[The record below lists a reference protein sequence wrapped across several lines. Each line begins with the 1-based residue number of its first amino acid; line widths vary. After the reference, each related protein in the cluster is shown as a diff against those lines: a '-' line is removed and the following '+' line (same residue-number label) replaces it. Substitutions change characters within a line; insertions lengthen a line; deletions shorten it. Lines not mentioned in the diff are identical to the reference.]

1 MSQRLVTIIDTDVT
15 LATHLQG
22 ELARYGLSAEVLAD
36 ANELMGRK
44 DGLPELVVLC
54 IDPKRTGWAVCNR
67 LRKSPQLKSIPLI
80 ITSAEATEKDF
91 DDHKKLKTRAEE
103 YLHKPFSVDALI
115 EKIGTLITMPDAGG
129 VEMESQ
135 EIDIEAD
142 LGDIDVE
149 PEEIGDAVEYADEMT
164 MGGNARTNHRG
175 FEQAGED
182 ERTRIGFTSEI
193 DGEVDLETNAAFA
206 AIGLDDPAEQTM
218 QRPMPTAFDDDPF
231 GLPEPPVTPA
241 RAAAPPVHAPPI
253 PPVADAPPVTSASS
267 PLFTHAPAD
276 QDSGPVPK
284 LDTAELELADIARDA
299 EQLVAETP
307 PPIAHSVAYDNS
319 ALEAA
324 QREIER
330 LHRELDD
337 ARAKAAAAP
346 AAAAAS
352 SSFTRDREFLTLRE
366 TINKK
371 EKEVLDLKDALDA
384 KDRQIL
390 DGKDKLREAERKT
403 REGDERS
410 LATER
415 ELVAAREKMEALA
428 ADKDRGV
435 EREKQSKERLEDTQK
450 ALARAEGEIETWRGK
465 HATDTAALD
474 EKLNQTVSKYR
485 EEMGQLRQQQAESLA
500 ELKTEHTK
508 ALASTRSEH
517 ETRVQTQVAEHA
529 SRIESLV
536 AEHETALSVQ
546 ADEHRGTLDT
556 ELKAAERRQGEA
568 LVNLET
574 KHEAALEEATG
585 RHKEALRAL
594 TEESKRTL
602 EQAIADHVAERGRL
616 EADHTRALETL
627 DTNKTEELAQLALQH
642 ADALAKAEEAATS
655 AQVEAL
661 SAKEAEHEAA
671 LVAAREAHGRKLQ
684 ALEESHDD
692 LKAGM
697 QARHATQIKDLRA
710 QYDAAVVEWNAAI
723 TERDGII
730 GQHRDRG
737 EELETALA
745 AEQAQSHMHARR
757 IQELEDEAE
766 AAASSLAERA
776 QTVQT
781 RDARISELE
790 QESARFQDQILRA
803 YQRIKADESTVQ
815 RAKKA
820 LAIALTLLEE
830 SEPEKDEA
838 VS

>member
-1 MSQRLVTIIDTDVT
+1 MSQRLVTIIDTDVN

-22 ELARYGLSAEVLAD
+22 ELSRYGLSAELLVD
-36 ANELMGRK
+36 ANDLMARK
-44 DGLPELVVLC
+44 EGLPELVVLC

-103 YLHKPFSVDALI
+103 YLHKPFDIEALVQ
-115 EKIGTLITMPDAGG
+115 KIATLIAMPDAGG
-129 VEMESQ
+129 AEPESH

-164 MGGNARTNHRG
+164 MGGNARANFRG

-182 ERTRIGFTSEI
+182 ESTRIGFTSEI

-206 AIGLDDPAEQTM
+206 AIGLDDPAEQTA
-218 QRPMPTAFDDDPF
+218 QRSMPTAFDDDPF
-231 GLPEPPVTPA
+231 GLPEPPATSPA
-241 RAAAPPVHAPPI
+241 RAVAPPTPPVEPAPPVAFAP
-253 PPVADAPPVTSASS
+253 ALAAYS
-267 PLFTHAPAD
+267 HAPAD
-276 QDSGPVPK
+276 QDSVPVPK
-284 LDTAELELADIARDA
+284 IDTAEMELAEIARDV

-307 PPIAHSVAYDNS
+307 PSSAPAPAPQDHS

-324 QREIER
+324 QREVER

-337 ARAKAAAAP
+337 VRAKAAAAP

-352 SSFTRDREFLTLRE
+352 SSFTREREFLTLRE

-415 ELVAAREKMEALA
+415 ELVAAREKLEALS
-428 ADKDRGV
+428 ADKDRGI
-435 EREKQSKERLEDTQK
+435 EREKQAKERLEDTQK

-465 HATDTAALD
+465 HAADTATLD

-500 ELKTEHTK
+500 ELKTEHTRTLSTTR
-508 ALASTRSEH
+508 AEHEARVQAQAQEHASTLEAQVAEAAAALGR
-517 ETRVQTQVAEHA
+517 QVAEHR
-529 SRIESLV
+529 S
-536 AEHETALSVQ
+536 
-546 ADEHRGTLDT
+546 TLDT

-568 LVNLET
+568 IVELET
-574 KHEAALEEATG
+574 RHAAALEETTE
-585 RHKEALRAL
+585 RHKEVLRAHAD
-594 TEESKRTL
+594 ESKRTL
-602 EQAIADHVAERGRL
+602 EQAIADQVAERARL
-616 EADHTRALETL
+616 DADHARTIETL
-627 DTNKTEELAQLALQH
+627 DAKKAEELAQLARQH
-642 ADALAKAEEAATS
+642 GDLLAQVTEETSRSHAEALA
-655 AQVEAL
+655 AQT
-661 SAKEAEHEAA
+661 AEHEAA

-710 QYDAAVVEWNAAI
+710 QHDAAVVEWNTAI
-723 TERDGII
+723 SERDGII
-730 GQHRDRG
+730 GQHRDRA

-745 AEQAQSHMHARR
+745 AEQAQTHEHARR
-757 IQELEDEAE
+757 IQALEEQAE
-766 AAASSLAERA
+766 AAATTLAERA
-776 QTVQT
+776 QTVQA
-781 RDARISELE
+781 RDARIIELE

-830 SEPEKDEA
+830 SEPAKDEA
-838 VS
+838 AS